1 MATNYLQPGEVIDYT
16 PSGSPVSSGDVVV
29 IGARIGVALTA
40 IAVGEPGSVQM
51 EGVFLLPKATAAGSA
66 LAQGVDVFW
75 DGSVITAA
83 DGAGANTPA
92 GYVFDAAGDS
102 AATVAVKLIG

>member
-29 IGARIGVALTA
+29 IGTRIGVALTD
-40 IAVGEPGSVQM
+40 IAVGEPGSVQT
-51 EGVFLLPKATAAGSA
+51 EGVFRLPKTAGVGEAI
-66 LAQGVDVFW
+66 AQGVDVYW
-75 DGSVITAA
+75 DGAVITAS

-92 GYVFDAAGDS
+92 GYVFAAAGDND
-102 AATVAVKLIG
+102 ATVAVKLIG